1 MDIDLEKQKKTKKQ
15 KNKTVKL
22 SREGMHSIIIPSSF
36 LLI

>member
-1 MDIDLEKQKKTKKQ
+1 MDIDLEKQKKKKTN
-15 KNKTVKL
+15 KKKTVKL

>member
-1 MDIDLEKQKKTKKQ
+1 MDIDLEKQKKTKNK
-15 KNKTVKL
+15 KKTVKL

>member
-1 MDIDLEKQKKTKKQ
+1 MDIDLEKQKKQ

-22 SREGMHSIIIPSSF
+22 SSEGMHSIIIPSSF

>member
-1 MDIDLEKQKKTKKQ
+1 MDIDLEKQKKQ

-36 LLI
+36 LLIWR